1 MAKQSTKAA
10 KAPEKEK
17 AIPAAAPAG
26 GAETGPEALETAV
39 PAADALPPQDM
50 DGAAR
55 KEAPDEDA
63 VPGEAALPGAQ
74 AAQEGPAPPRAGGA
88 SRAVVCSPKGLNLR
102 EGPALSYAAL
112 EVLPDG
118 MEVLALNLPRGA
130 AVPGWE
136 LVDAGGRT
144 GWASARFLRRLEG

>member
-1 MAKQSTKAA
+1 MAKQSTKAAA

-39 PAADALPPQDM
+39 PAADVLPPQDM

-63 VPGEAALPGAQ
+63 VPGEAAIPGAQ
-74 AAQEGPAPPRAGGA
+74 AAQEGR
-88 SRAVVCSPKGLNLR
+88 RAVVCSPKGLNLR
-102 EGPALSYAAL
+102 AGPALSYAAL

-118 MEVLALNLPRGA
+118 MEVLALDLPRGA

-144 GWASARFLRRLEG
+144 GWASTRFLRPLEG

>member
-39 PAADALPPQDM
+39 PAADVLPPQDM

-74 AAQEGPAPPRAGGA
+74 AVPEESPEPEGR
-88 SRAVVCSPKGLNLR
+88 RAVVLSPKGLNLR

-144 GWASARFLRRLEG
+144 GWASARFLRPLEG